1 MTIFSQ
7 PFHSVNGL
15 FINGSR
21 FDTWEG
27 QIELSQDSSSPKKP
41 QSINDL
47 LLEAEDDFDEFSVL
61 SPSFLQK
68 TPQGGGSSAFL
79 RQASLP
85 AALFSSEFDNNFHSA
100 HTLFWNHHHDSSSED
115 VSFVHK

>member
-1 MTIFSQ
+1 MQS
-7 PFHSVNGL
+7 FHSFNGL

-27 QIELSQDSSSPKKP
+27 QIELSQESSSPKKTH

-47 LLEAEDDFDEFSVL
+47 LLEVEDDFDEFSVL

-68 TPQGGGSSAFL
+68 TPQSGSSSAFL

-85 AALFSSEFDNNFHSA
+85 AALFSSKFDNNFHSA
-100 HTLFWNHHHDSSSED
+100 HTLFWNQHSHDSSSED
-115 VSFVHK
+115 VS

>member
-1 MTIFSQ
+1 MTTLSQ

-27 QIELSQDSSSPKKP
+27 QIELSQDSSSPKKTH

-47 LLEAEDDFDEFSVL
+47 LLEVEDDFDEFSVL

-68 TPQGGGSSAFL
+68 TPQSGSSSAFL

-85 AALFSSEFDNNFHSA
+85 AALFSSKFDNNFHSA
-100 HTLFWNHHHDSSSED
+100 HTLFWNQHSLDSSSED
-115 VSFVHK
+115 VS

>member
-7 PFHSVNGL
+7 PFHSSVNGL
-15 FINGSR
+15 FIIGSR

-47 LLEAEDDFDEFSVL
+47 LLETEDDFDEFSVL
-61 SPSFLQK
+61 SPSLLQK
-68 TPQGGGSSAFL
+68 APQSGSSSAFL

-85 AALFSSEFDNNFHSA
+85 AALFSSKFDNNFHSA
-100 HTLFWNHHHDSSSED
+100 HTLFWNQHSLDSSSED
-115 VSFVHK
+115 VS

>member
-1 MTIFSQ
+1 MTALSQ
-7 PFHSVNGL
+7 PFHSFSGL

-27 QIELSQDSSSPKKP
+27 QIELSQDSSSPKKTH

-47 LLEAEDDFDEFSVL
+47 LLEVEDDFDEFSVL

-68 TPQGGGSSAFL
+68 SPQSGSSSAFL

-85 AALFSSEFDNNFHSA
+85 AALFSSKFDNNFHSA
-100 HTLFWNHHHDSSSED
+100 HTLFWNQHSLESSSED
-115 VSFVHK
+115 VS

>member
-27 QIELSQDSSSPKKP
+27 QIELSQDSSSPKKTH

-47 LLEAEDDFDEFSVL
+47 LLEVEDDFDEFSVL

-68 TPQGGGSSAFL
+68 TPQSGSSSAFL

-85 AALFSSEFDNNFHSA
+85 AALFSSKFDNNFHSA
-100 HTLFWNHHHDSSSED
+100 HTLFWNQHSLDSSSED
-115 VSFVHK
+115 VS

>member
-1 MTIFSQ
+1 MAVINGTLATF
-7 PFHSVNGL
+7 FDSVNGL
-15 FINGSR
+15 LINGSR

-27 QIELSQDSSSPKKP
+27 QIELSQDSSSPKKT

-47 LLEAEDDFDEFSVL
+47 LLEVEDDFDEFSVL

-68 TPQGGGSSAFL
+68 TPQSTAFL

-85 AALFSSEFDNNFHSA
+85 AFSSKFDNNFHSA
-100 HTLFWNHHHDSSSED
+100 HTLFWNQHSHDSSSED
-115 VSFVHK
+115 VS

>member
-1 MTIFSQ
+1 MAVINGTLATF
-7 PFHSVNGL
+7 FDSVNGL
-15 FINGSR
+15 LINGSR

-27 QIELSQDSSSPKKP
+27 QIELSQDSSSPKKT

-47 LLEAEDDFDEFSVL
+47 LLEVEDDFDEFSVL

-68 TPQGGGSSAFL
+68 TPQSGAFL

-85 AALFSSEFDNNFHSA
+85 NAHFSSKFDNNFHSA
-100 HTLFWNHHHDSSSED
+100 HTLFWNQHSHDSSSED
-115 VSFVHK
+115 VS